1 MSVHCIS
8 QVLEK
13 STHAGSDLLM
23 LMVLANYSDD
33 QGNSYPSVATLARK
47 CRMKPRNANYIL
59 KELQDSGEL
68 KVLKNQGPHGT
79 NRYQILLAKLGASR
93 PLQSIAPLQST
104 APLQPIASTPAL
116 DCAVPLHPIAD
127 KPSVNHQE
135 PSTATSALG
144 VFDQF
149 YQAYP
154 RKVDKK
160 QAAKSFSK
168 EKASLVLPVILADI
182 NRRLSSG
189 EWAVDKMQFIPH
201 PSTYLNRRRWDDED
215 SMSGGNAAGGI
226 LPGAI

>member
-1 MSVHCIS
+1 
-8 QVLEK
+8 
-13 STHAGSDLLM
+13 M
-23 LMVLANYSDD
+23 LMVLADYANDHGS
-33 QGNSYPSVATLARK
+33 SYPSVATLARK
-47 CRMKPRNANYIL
+47 CRMKQRNANYIL
-59 KELQDSGEL
+59 KTLQTSGEL
-68 KVLKNQGPHGT
+68 KVLKNQGPNGT
-79 NRYQILLAKLGASR
+79 NRYQIMLAQLGASR
-93 PLQSIAPLQST
+93 SLQAVAPLQST
-104 APLQPIASTPAL
+104 APLQSNACTPAL
-116 DCAVPLHPIAD
+116 HCAKPLHPIAD
-127 KPSVNHQE
+127 EPSSNRQE
-135 PSTATSALG
+135 PSSSISILG
-144 VFDQF
+144 PFEEF